1 MRSAITEVSNAMET
15 LGRGS
20 PWNTEAKVSDEFLTP
35 LFHSYYD
42 KLELPNLM
50 NKSAFHRLVP
60 HVPLEE
66 ISPEISEKLDAIADV
81 AAAAAPR

>member
-1 MRSAITEVSNAMET
+1 MET